1 MKAKRC
7 LDCNIV
13 LGLHNCYPSHFKYSK
28 HVCKKCQKKRD
39 APKRPNRK
47 EYYSK
52 YHRKHYADN
61 RERYRELSRKWKQ
74 KNPKNNRLLCAKYRA
89 KKLQRTPQWSDL
101 DQIKQIY
108 LDCPDNMAVDHIIP
122 VQGEFVSGLHVPENL
137 QYLDL
142 STNSTKGVFFDCF
155 DYLEW
160 VNNDGLENRLTT
172 PYLTPHLR
180 LKIA

>member
-1 MKAKRC
+1 M
-7 LDCNIV
+7 
-13 LGLHNCYPSHFKYSK
+13 
-28 HVCKKCQKKRD
+28 
-39 APKRPNRK
+39 
-47 EYYSK
+47 E
-52 YHRKHYADN
+52 N
-61 RERYRELSRKWKQ
+61 RERYRKKQ
-74 KNPKNNRLLCAKYRA
+74 KQWKLANPKIRREQRAQYRA

-108 LDCPDNMAVDHIIP
+108 ADCPDNLAVDHIIP
-122 VQGEFVSGLHVPENL
+122 LQGEFVSGLHVPENL

-160 VNNDGLENRLTT
+160 VNNDGLENRLTN
-172 PYLTPHLR
+172 PYLTPYLR

>member
-1 MKAKRC
+1 M
-7 LDCNIV
+7 
-13 LGLHNCYPSHFKYSK
+13 
-28 HVCKKCQKKRD
+28 
-39 APKRPNRK
+39 
-47 EYYSK
+47 E
-52 YHRKHYADN
+52 N
-61 RERYRELSRKWKQ
+61 RERYRKKQ
-74 KNPKNNRLLCAKYRA
+74 KQWKLANPKIRREQRAQYRA

-108 LDCPDNMAVDHIIP
+108 ANCPDNLAVDHIIP
-122 VQGEFVSGLHVPENL
+122 LQGEFVSGLHVPENL

-160 VNNDGLENRLTT
+160 VNNDGLENRLTN
-172 PYLTPHLR
+172 PYLTPCLR